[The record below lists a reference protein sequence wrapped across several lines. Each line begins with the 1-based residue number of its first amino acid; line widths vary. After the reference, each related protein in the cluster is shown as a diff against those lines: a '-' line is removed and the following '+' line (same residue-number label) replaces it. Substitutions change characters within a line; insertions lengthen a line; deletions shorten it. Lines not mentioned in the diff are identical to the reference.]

1 MMPRFINGLN
11 CSFIYAKTVVKR
23 KIYGNLRQTVSKT
36 SKTGRFFAI
45 FYGNFKIGYI
55 FFQMQQILCQIATST
70 VRPILLAPF
79 STCFLHLS

>member
-1 MMPRFINGLN
+1 MMSRFINGLN

-45 FYGNFKIGYI
+45 LYVNFKIGYI
-55 FFQMQQILCQIATST
+55 FFQKFPKISKNFFFKNF
-70 VRPILLAPF
+70 LLGP
-79 STCFLHLS
+79 SIEHIHLLL

>member
-1 MMPRFINGLN
+1 MMSRFINGLN

-23 KIYGNLRQTVSKT
+23 KICGNLRQTVSKT

-55 FFQMQQILCQIATST
+55 FF
-70 VRPILLAPF
+70 
-79 STCFLHLS
+79 

>member
-23 KIYGNLRQTVSKT
+23 EIYGNLRQTVSKT

-55 FFQMQQILCQIATST
+55 FFQMQQILSQIATSI
-70 VRPILLAPF
+70 V
-79 STCFLHLS
+79 LSRY